1 MTDSNN
7 EPRYPLHLTA
17 QQLADIMILLDAASA
32 NEADP
37 DAPIFE
43 LLNQVRAV
51 RRQAAA
57 ANR

>member
-1 MTDSNN
+1 MTDLNV

-17 QQLADIMILLDAASA
+17 QQLADIMMLLDAASA

-37 DAPIFE
+37 EAPIFE
-43 LLNQVRAV
+43 LLKQVRAV
-51 RRQAAA
+51 RRQAAT